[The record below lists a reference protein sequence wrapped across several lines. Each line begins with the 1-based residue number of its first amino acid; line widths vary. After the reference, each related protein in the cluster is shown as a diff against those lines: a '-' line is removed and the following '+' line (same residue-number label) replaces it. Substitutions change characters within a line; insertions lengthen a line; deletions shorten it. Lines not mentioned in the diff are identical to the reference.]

1 MTSRSSVSAVA
12 DQGFH
17 LMNEAKEVWEAVSRT
32 FAVTDDG
39 DGIWSRI
46 RDHSSDRE
54 FSHGPRLTWPPVL
67 RRLRRLGSDAP

>member
-46 RDHSSDRE
+46 RDHLNPSAE
-54 FSHGPRLTWPPVL
+54 
-67 RRLRRLGSDAP
+67 APFVRAGRKRAA